1 MMTDI
6 GVTFIRESENRAE
19 TARGRINHC
28 LDQLGNDDMWWTPG
42 EECNSIGVIIQ
53 HLFGNL
59 RQWIIAGIGGEPDIR
74 DRPRE
79 FEVAER
85 SPKAE
90 IQARFNTIIDQ
101 VLETFSRLSA
111 EELLEMRTIQGLD
124 RSVLGAIY
132 GTITHLE
139 LHAGQIS
146 YVTRLRLGSA
156 YDEFRPP
163 AGKAQGR

>member
-1 MMTDI
+1 MTDI
-6 GVTFIRESENRAE
+6 GAAFIRESENRAE
-19 TARGRINHC
+19 TARRRINHC
-28 LDQLGNDDMWWTPG
+28 LDQLGDDDMWWTPG
-42 EECNSIGVIIQ
+42 EGCNSIGVIVQ
-53 HLFGNL
+53 HLLGNL
-59 RQWIIAGIGGEPDIR
+59 RQWIIAGIGGEPDVR

-79 FEVAER
+79 FKVAER

-90 IQARFNTIIDQ
+90 LHARFNTIIDQ

-111 EELLEMRTIQGLD
+111 QELLEMRTIQGFN
-124 RSVLGAIY
+124 RSVFMAIY

-156 YDEFRPP
+156 YEEYRPP
-163 AGKAQGR
+163 AGKAQ